1 MSYHRNPLLGGVL
14 STDQY
19 QLTMA
24 QLYWREGLADHRA
37 QFDYFFRSYPDYGTH
52 QAGYCVTAG
61 LDWLLEWMDN
71 TRFIDEDLAELRS
84 QVTPAG
90 ERRFDEGFL
99 EWLEEN
105 GDFSSVSLSAVQEGR
120 VVHAHVPIVVAQG
133 PLAMTQ
139 ILETAL
145 LNRLNYPTLIATK
158 ASRVKEAARGRPVME
173 FGMRRGPESGAD
185 AGGRAALIGGCD
197 FTSNVALSH
206 AMGTEPKGT
215 HAHSMVQAFMAVGAG
230 ELAAFRAFARSYP
243 DECIL
248 LVDTIDT
255 LESGVPNA
263 IRVFEELRARGHR
276 PGGIRLDSG
285 DLAYLAI
292 QSAKLLDGAG
302 FADVPIVLS
311 SDLDELAIWQIL
323 SQIDDEAP
331 RYGIH
336 PEALSGRLIYGVGT
350 RLITSH
356 GDSSLDGVFKLTAM
370 KEGGTWW
377 PAVKVSESSAKVPV
391 PGEKA
396 VWRVY
401 DRRGYA
407 TADVI
412 AHPDEDLLAA
422 EELRLFHPHR
432 EASRTMAGVQ
442 IEHVESLLEPV
453 YSGGQEGPPASLEAM
468 RERRTHDLGRLD
480 QGVRRIVTPH
490 IYHVSLTERMKSLQ
504 RELVNDARASA

>member
-1 MSYHRNPLLGGVL
+1 
-14 STDQY
+14 
-19 QLTMA
+19 
-24 QLYWREGLADHRA
+24 
-37 QFDYFFRSYPDYGTH
+37 
-52 QAGYCVTAG
+52 
-61 LDWLLEWMDN
+61 
-71 TRFIDEDLAELRS
+71 
-84 QVTPAG
+84 
-90 ERRFDEGFL
+90 
-99 EWLEEN
+99 
-105 GDFSSVSLSAVQEGR
+105 
-120 VVHAHVPIVVAQG
+120 
-133 PLAMTQ
+133 
-139 ILETAL
+139 
-145 LNRLNYPTLIATK
+145 
-158 ASRVKEAARGRPVME
+158 
-173 FGMRRGPESGAD
+173 
-185 AGGRAALIGGCD
+185 
-197 FTSNVALSH
+197 
-206 AMGTEPKGT
+206 
-215 HAHSMVQAFMAVGAG
+215 
-230 ELAAFRAFARSYP
+230 
-243 DECIL
+243 L

-263 IRVFEELRARGHR
+263 IRVFEELRAGGHR

-302 FADVPIVLS
+302 FAEVPIVLS

-350 RLITSH
+350 RLITSQ

-370 KEGGTWW
+370 KEGGTWL

-432 EASRTMAGVQ
+432 EASRTMAGAQ

-453 YSGGQEGPPASLEAM
+453 YSGGQERPPASLEAM